1 MGEQSKKHIYPYS
14 LRLAAMAGY
23 TFCQDKALLY
33 IVPPAQ
39 ALTIENLFCHFKLT
53 FDTGVAVADRVVEYI
68 GVCNEIPLLVTGEP
82 SYLRKHDLDIAADGN
97 RQVDI
102 KIDLSALLNRDHAN
116 YREYFD
122 DPTTD
127 DFTYCVVKLA
137 DGCRGNNNVGTVNI
151 WKLDALYTTT
161 GIR

>member
-1 MGEQSKKHIYPYS
+1 MSEESKKHIYPYS
-14 LRLAAMAGY
+14 LRLAAMAGN
-23 TFCQDKALLY
+23 TFCQDKAILY

-39 ALTIENLFCHFKLT
+39 ALTIENLFCHFNLT
-53 FDTGVAVADRVVEYI
+53 FDVGVAAADRVVQYI
-68 GVCNEIPLLVTGEP
+68 GVCNEIPILVNGEP
-82 SYLRKHDLDIAADGN
+82 SYLRKYDINQAADVN

-102 KIDLSALLNRDHAN
+102 KVDLSALLNRDHAN

-127 DFTYCVVKLA
+127 DFTYCIIKLA

>member
-1 MGEQSKKHIYPYS
+1 MADESKKHIYPYS
-14 LRLAAMAGY
+14 LRLAAMANAQW
-23 TFCQDKALLY
+23 CQDKALLY

-39 ALTIENLFCHFKLT
+39 ALTIENLFCHFKFT
-53 FDTGVAVADRVVEYI
+53 FDSGVAVADRVIDYI
-68 GVCNEIPLLVTGEP
+68 GVCNDIPAINADA
-82 SYLRKHDLDIAADGN
+82 SYIQKYDLNQAADVN
-97 RQVDI
+97 RQLDI

-122 DPTTD
+122 SPISD
-127 DFTYCVVKLA
+127 DFTYCIIKLGN
-137 DGCRGNNNVGTVNI
+137 GCRGNNSVGTVNL